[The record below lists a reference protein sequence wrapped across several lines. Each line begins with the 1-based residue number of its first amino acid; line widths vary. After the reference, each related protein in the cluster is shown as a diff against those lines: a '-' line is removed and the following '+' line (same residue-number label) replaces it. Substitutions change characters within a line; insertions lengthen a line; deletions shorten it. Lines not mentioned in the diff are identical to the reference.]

1 MSDKAV
7 IASGLVVFLAVV
19 SFPIWQ
25 PLVSAGE
32 TAAPTLEY
40 PEDDSKKPCIEP
52 AEYMTANHMNLLDEW
67 RDLVVREGRKEYTS
81 SSGKKHA
88 MSLTKTCLSC
98 HTNRDTFCTRCH
110 DYADIEPACW
120 ECHVEKGGN

>member
-7 IASGLVVFLAVV
+7 ITSGLVVFLAVV
-19 SFPIWQ
+19 SFPVWQ

-32 TAAPTLEY
+32 AAAPKLEL
-40 PEDDSKKPCIEP
+40 PKDESACIEP
-52 AEYMTANHMNLLDEW
+52 TEYMTANHMNLLNDW
-67 RDLVVREGRKEYTS
+67 RDAVVREGRKQHIST
-81 SSGKKHA
+81 SGKKHV

-110 DYADIEPACW
+110 DYADVEPPCW
-120 ECHVEKGGN
+120 DCHVEEGGN